1 MDYSEFGRLA
11 GNAYLCMRKGDERS
25 SLIIHHIN
33 LYHND

>member
-25 SLIIHHIN
+25 WFNYSSIKSIPQ
-33 LYHND
+33 